1 MKKQY
6 IKPSSEKIVLSGE
19 TDIMDQVGQGPLI
32 SSKTAKKNAVVYAKH
47 HGFDDNV
54 GDDVWQRGNNNGF
67 KSWEDE

>member
-19 TDIMDQVGQGPLI
+19 TDIMDQGPLV
-32 SSKTAKKNAVVYAKH
+32 SSKTAKKNAIVFAKGH
-47 HGFDDNV
+47 NFGDNV
-54 GDDVWQRGNNNGF
+54 GEDVWQRGDNNGF